1 MSAIGAFLFI
11 PVFIVVWVFKLLI
24 EYWWVVLGFFLW
36 VLFKRNKV

>member
-1 MSAIGAFLFI
+1 L
-11 PVFIVVWVFKLLI
+11 VWLVKLLI